1 MINPRASF
9 NRRIVALADAGVPVL
24 TEPSQPWQD
33 PCYRVEWLDAM
44 LPRGAGLW
52 ARNVRIHVR
61 GTGGTYALEARLE
74 RLLTGLGLVHRGA
87 VAPVDLYDYA
97 TSLADPPKIGVIKV
111 ERSPR
116 GVSIIPPPDGSPEL
130 RHLVLNLIIV
140 HS

>member
-9 NRRIVALADAGVPVL
+9 NRRIVELADLGVPVL
-24 TEPSQPWQD
+24 AEPSQPWQD
-33 PCYRVEWLDAM
+33 PCYRIEWMDAM

-61 GTGGTYALEARLE
+61 GTDGTYALEGRLE
-74 RLLTGLGLVHRGA
+74 RLAAGLGLKARGS

-97 TSLADPPKIGVIKV
+97 ASPSNPPKIGVIKV

-116 GVSIIPPPDGSPEL
+116 GVSIIPPPDGSPDL